1 MLVVELPLNLLVILV
16 ESFTDGIPCE
26 GLDCLLSNEVKDT
39 LLLLFR
45 TSDEDFIV
53 AVYVS
58 LVDVLN
64 DFLSISE
71 SELSSMSVTFGISKM
86 LSVLV
91 KVEEAFLPDDVDRA
105 FDNGIGDVVIVL

>member
-1 MLVVELPLNLLVILV
+1 V
-16 ESFTDGIPCE
+16 FE

-45 TSDEDFIV
+45 ISDEDFIV

-58 LVDVLN
+58 LVDVLK

-91 KVEEAFLPDDVDRA
+91 KVAVAFLPDDDDRP
-105 FDNGIGDVVIVL
+105 FDNGIRDVDIVL

>member
-1 MLVVELPLNLLVILV
+1 MLVVELPLNLLVTLI
-16 ESFTDGIPCE
+16 ESFIAVTSCK
-26 GLDCLLSNEVKDT
+26 GLDCLFSNEPEDA

-53 AVYVS
+53 SVYMS

-64 DFLSISE
+64 GCLFT
-71 SELSSMSVTFGISKM
+71 SELELCSMSVTFALSKM

-91 KVEEAFLPDDVDRA
+91 
-105 FDNGIGDVVIVL
+105 